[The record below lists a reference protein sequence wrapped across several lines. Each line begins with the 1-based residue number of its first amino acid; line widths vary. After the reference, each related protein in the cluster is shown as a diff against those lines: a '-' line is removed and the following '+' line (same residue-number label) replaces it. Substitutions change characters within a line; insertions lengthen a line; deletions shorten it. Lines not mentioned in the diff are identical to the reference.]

1 MLKKIFIMK
10 NKKLL
15 QFEEEEEEISKEI
28 GIRVLLVEDD
38 DFLRDICEIKLR
50 KEGFDVTTSAD
61 GLDAFE
67 KIKDIKPQ
75 LVLLDV
81 ILPGM
86 DGFDILKQTKE
97 NIETALIPIIMLT
110 NLGQDDEVRKG
121 LDMGAEDYIIKAHF
135 TVDEIVEKVRSI
147 IKKNKIK

>member
-1 MLKKIFIMK
+1 MPKKIFIMK

-15 QFEEEEEEISKEI
+15 QFEEEEEISKEI

-50 KEGFDVTTSAD
+50 KEGFDVMTSAD
-61 GLDAFE
+61 GLDAFK
-67 KIKDIKPQ
+67 KIKDTKPQ

-97 NIETALIPIIMLT
+97 NTETALIPIIMLT
-110 NLGQDDEVRKG
+110 NLGQDNEVKKG

-147 IKKNKIK
+147 IKKKKIK

>member
-1 MLKKIFIMK
+1 MSKKVFIMK
-10 NKKLL
+10 NEKLS
-15 QFEEEEEEISKEI
+15 QVKEEEISKEI

-38 DFLRDICEIKLR
+38 DFLRDICEIKLK
-50 KEGFDVTTSAD
+50 KEGFNVTTSAD
-61 GLDAFE
+61 GIDAFK

-97 NIETALIPIIMLT
+97 NVETTLIPIIMLT
-110 NLGQDDEVRKG
+110 NLGQNDEVQKG

-147 IKKNKIK
+147 IKKNNIK

>member
-1 MLKKIFIMK
+1 MSKKVFIMK
-10 NKKLL
+10 NEKSS
-15 QFEEEEEEISKEI
+15 QVEEEISKEI

-38 DFLRDICEIKLR
+38 DFLRDICEIKLK
-50 KEGFDVTTSAD
+50 KEGFNVTTSAD
-61 GLDAFE
+61 GIDAFK

-97 NIETALIPIIMLT
+97 NVETTLIPIIMLT
-110 NLGQDDEVRKG
+110 NLGQNDEVQKG